1 MQVQSWGQKY
11 TLEEHMATTPIFLPG
26 ESHGQKSL
34 AGYNPWGCEELDTI
48 EQLTLSLS
56 PRNELHIVNDINLK
70 KIISD

>member
-1 MQVQSWGQKY
+1 M
-11 TLEEHMATTPIFLPG
+11 PG

-34 AGYNPWGCEELDTI
+34 AGYNPWECEELEAT

-70 KIISD
+70 KKSFQINIEQRISLVNSPHFLIQKR